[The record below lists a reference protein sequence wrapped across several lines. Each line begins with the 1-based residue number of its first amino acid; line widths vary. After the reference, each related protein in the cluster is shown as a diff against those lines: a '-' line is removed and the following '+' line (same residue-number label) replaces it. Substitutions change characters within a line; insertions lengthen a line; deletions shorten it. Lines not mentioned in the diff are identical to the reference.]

1 MVALIHLHGVAQSAG
16 GAGDNGDLLY
26 RGRVALAGSHQ
37 GVANL
42 VVGDDPL
49 FVVGEDGI
57 LLLIAGND
65 DLDALLQV
73 GLGDLSAAIP
83 YSAQGSF
90 IDDIGQFSAGSA
102 GGHAGDRQKIY
113 IILVLHLFGVDLE
126 DGFAAL

>member
-1 MVALIHLHGVAQSAG
+1 M
-16 GAGDNGDLLY
+16 
-26 RGRVALAGSHQ
+26 
-37 GVANL
+37 ANL

-83 YSAQGSF
+83 HGAQGGF
-90 IDDIGQFSAGSA
+90 IYNIGQLRAGSA